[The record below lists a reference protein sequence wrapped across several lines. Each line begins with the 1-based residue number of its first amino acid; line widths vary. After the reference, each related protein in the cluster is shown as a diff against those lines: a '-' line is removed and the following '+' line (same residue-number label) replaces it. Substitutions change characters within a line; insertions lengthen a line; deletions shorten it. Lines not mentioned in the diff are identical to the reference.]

1 MSKPRDPRREE
12 FWRNAIA
19 GWKKS
24 GQSIR
29 DYCSERLLSE
39 ASFHGW
45 RRELA
50 KRDQTTPPALKFLP
64 VQVHAEATVE
74 VVLPNGLVVRV
85 PAGASAAT
93 VAALVSALGATPC

>member
-1 MSKPRDPRREE
+1 MSKARDPRREE

-19 GWKKS
+19 GWNKS
-24 GQSIR
+24 DQSIR
-29 DYCSERLLSE
+29 DYCSERQLSE

-64 VQVHAEATVE
+64 VHVYAEAIVE

-85 PAGASAAT
+85 PAGASAAA
-93 VAALVSALGATPC
+93 VAALVTALGATSC

>member
-1 MSKPRDPRREE
+1 MSKARDPRREQ

-24 GQSIR
+24 GQCIR
-29 DYCSERLLSE
+29 GYCSERQLSE

-50 KRDQTTPPALKFLP
+50 KRDRSAPPDLKFLP
-64 VQVHAEATVE
+64 VHVRAQAIVE

-85 PAGASAAT
+85 PAGACAT
-93 VAALVSALGATPC
+93 TVAVLVAALRATPC

>member
-24 GQSIR
+24 GQCIR
-29 DYCSERLLSE
+29 GYCSERQLSE
-39 ASFHGW
+39 ASFHAW

-50 KRDQTTPPALKFLP
+50 KRDQTSAPALKFLP
-64 VQVHAEATVE
+64 VQVRAEASVE

-85 PAGASAAT
+85 PAGASAAM
-93 VAALVSALGATPC
+93 VAALVTALGATPC

>member
-1 MSKPRDPRREE
+1 MSKARDPRREQ
-12 FWRNAIA
+12 FWRHAIA
-19 GWKKS
+19 AWKKS

-29 DYCSERLLSE
+29 GYCAACHLSE
-39 ASFHGW
+39 ASFHAW

-64 VQVHAEATVE
+64 VHVRAEALVE

-85 PAGASAAT
+85 PAAANAAT
-93 VAALVSALGATPC
+93 VAALVAALGATPS

>member
-1 MSKPRDPRREE
+1 MSKARDPQREQ

-19 GWKKS
+19 GWNKS

-29 DYCSERLLSE
+29 GYCSERQLSE
-39 ASFHGW
+39 ASFHSW

-50 KRDQTTPPALKFLP
+50 KRDQTSPAALTFLP
-64 VQVHAEATVE
+64 VHVRAEALVE

-85 PAGASAAT
+85 PAAANAAT
-93 VAALVSALGATPC
+93 VAALVAALGATPC

>member
-1 MSKPRDPRREE
+1 MSKPRDPQREQ

-29 DYCSERLLSE
+29 GYCAEHHLSD
-39 ASFHGW
+39 ASFYAW

-50 KRDQTTPPALKFLP
+50 KRDQTALKFVP
-64 VQVHAEATVE
+64 VHVRAETIVE

-85 PAGASAAT
+85 PAGACAAT
-93 VAALVSALGATPC
+93 VADLVAALGATPC